1 MRRMILIALLRGV
14 NVGGNKMLSMAALKE
29 LCVGLGL
36 EDVQTVLQ
44 SGNVVFRSAKKIS
57 AQTLEK
63 AIREKTGLDVRV
75 FLRTPAEMEK
85 VIAANPFP
93 DEAKSDPSHL
103 LVMFLERE
111 MSEKAKAALRDASAA
126 GPERV
131 RIGKE
136 ELYIHYGEGMA
147 RSKLVLDERR
157 LGVSGTARNWNT
169 VSKLLM
175 VAKQS
180 V

>member
-1 MRRMILIALLRGV
+1 MRAMILIAMIRGI
-14 NVGGNKMLSMAALKE
+14 NVGGNKMLSMAVLKE

-36 EDVQTVLQ
+36 ADVQTVLQ

-57 AQTLEK
+57 AQALEK
-63 AIREKTGLDVRV
+63 AIRQKTGLDVRV
-75 FLRTPAEMEK
+75 FLRTPAELEK
-85 VIAANPFP
+85 VVAANPFP

-111 MSEKAKAALRDASAA
+111 MTEKAKAALRDASAA

-131 RIGKE
+131 HIGTE

-169 VSKLLM
+169 VTRLLTL
-175 VAKQS
+175 ARS
-180 V
+180 

>member
-1 MRRMILIALLRGV
+1 MRRMIVIAMIRGV

-36 EDVQTVLQ
+36 DDVQTVLQ

-75 FLRTPAEMEK
+75 FLRTPEELEK
-85 VIAANPFP
+85 VIAKNPFP
-93 DEAKSDPSHL
+93 ERAKSDPSHL
-103 LVMFLERE
+103 VVMFLERE
-111 MSEKAKAALRDASAA
+111 MTANAKAALRDASAA
-126 GPERV
+126 GPEQV
-131 RIGKE
+131 HIGKE
-136 ELYIHYGEGMA
+136 ELYIYYGEAMA

-169 VSKLLM
+169 VTKLL
-175 VAKQS
+175 ALAS
-180 V
+180 T

>member
-1 MRRMILIALLRGV
+1 MTLIALIRGV
-14 NVGGNKMLSMAALKE
+14 NVGGNKMLSMAVLKE

-57 AQTLEK
+57 AKTLEN
-63 AIREKTGLDVRV
+63 AILEKTGLDVRV

-85 VIAANPFP
+85 VIAQNPFP
-93 DEAKSDPSHL
+93 EEAKSDPGHL
-103 LVMFLERE
+103 VVMFLERE
-111 MSEKAKAALRDASAA
+111 LTANAKAALRDASAA

-136 ELYIHYGEGMA
+136 EIYVYYPEGMG

-169 VSKLLM
+169 VARLL
-175 VAKQS
+175 ARS
-180 V
+180 SS